1 MAPSELPPTIDPMD
15 LLRRFIPTPFKG
27 VYDIDTVRVTVQTND
42 LTLMPA
48 LRLTE
53 GEGVL
58 QQPSLDWKL
67 IRDEDSGG
75 VLDVPRT
82 FTSGPVTFVEMGSAC
97 FFGLDH
103 ERREI
108 LGFIGTRIDARTY
121 QDFVVPLL
129 CRMTSEACCFSF
141 SDTLEALGSGMGSA
155 ND

>member
-1 MAPSELPPTIDPMD
+1 MALPESLSKADPMD
-15 LLRRFIPTPFKG
+15 LLRRFIPTPFQG
-27 VYDIDTVRVTVQTND
+27 VYEIDSVRVTVQTND

-48 LRLTE
+48 VRSIV
-53 GEGVL
+53 GEYGL
-58 QQPSLDWKL
+58 KPPTLEWKL

-82 FTSGPVTFVEMGSAC
+82 FTSGVVTFVEMGSAC

-129 CRMTSEACCFSF
+129 CRMTSEACCSN
-141 SDTLEALGSGMGSA
+141 DAREVLKLGIEPA